1 MTHRVNV
8 MLDDDVWQQMQK
20 LPRGERSRLLNRAV
34 RSYLRQQQREQAAR
48 AMDEVRESSEPLPG
62 SAEQWIREDRNS
74 HWKD

>member
-34 RSYLRQQQREQAAR
+34 RAYLLQQRRQRAALAMDAAR
-48 AMDEVRESSEPLPG
+48 EAAEPMPG
-62 SAEQWIREDRNS
+62 SAEQWVREDRNS
-74 HWKD
+74 HWSD